1 MLILGPYLTEHPIIK
16 LSQHLPIYVGYPES
30 NLRFGIKKPQ
40 VKRNIF
46 YYLNLKATILNYF
59 ST

>member
-1 MLILGPYLTEHPIIK
+1 MIIMM
-16 LSQHLPIYVGYPES
+16 IVMYEGYPES
-30 NLRFGIKKPQ
+30 NLRFGVKKTEL
-40 VKRNIF
+40 KRNIF

>member
-1 MLILGPYLTEHPIIK
+1 MIAEIVVV
-16 LSQHLPIYVGYPES
+16 SWIYEGYPES
-30 NLRFGIKKPQ
+30 NLRFGIKKNQ

-46 YYLNLKATILNYF
+46 YYLYLKATILNYY

>member
-1 MLILGPYLTEHPIIK
+1 MSSKHVVPVYRILQLLMYE
-16 LSQHLPIYVGYPES
+16 GYPES
-30 NLRFGIKKPQ
+30 ILRFGIKKTQ
-40 VKRNIF
+40 VKRNIL